1 LSTILK
7 KLKNSENKE
16 LLTEVNNI
24 ISKWKKILH
33 PKTTNNNP
41 EKKENQSKPK
51 TNKQP
56 ESTKNSDD
64 EFPKDFLLANGPS
77 RRNQVRKNIYKNLK
91 MHLNDINQEKINDLV
106 EKVVAIEETL
116 FDKFKNENA
125 YTNRALE
132 IISNLKD
139 EKNYDFRDKIIK
151 GEYKPED
158 LATMDVFEMVNKNK
172 KKEIQQNIEDNINSV
187 RSDWDE
193 KHTKVTEGVYKCFK
207 CGGKKTTQ
215 HEMQTRSADEP
226 MTIFIHSVTCGN
238 RWKI

>member
-1 LSTILK
+1 
-7 KLKNSENKE
+7 
-16 LLTEVNNI
+16 
-24 ISKWKKILH
+24 
-33 PKTTNNNP
+33 
-41 EKKENQSKPK
+41 
-51 TNKQP
+51 
-56 ESTKNSDD
+56 
-64 EFPKDFLLANGPS
+64 
-77 RRNQVRKNIYKNLK
+77 

-172 KKEIQQNIEDNINSV
+172 KKEIQQNIENNINSV

-193 KHTKVTEGVYKCFK
+193 KHAPVTEGVYKCSK
-207 CGGKKTTQ
+207 CGGKKTRQ
-215 HEMQTRSADEP
+215 HDSTTLQFHMP
-226 MTIFIHSVTCGN
+226 MKNEHLESFCFFLI
-238 RWKI
+238 